1 MKKKAIIIT
10 AIVLA
15 AVLLIPIPI
24 FFKDGGSVE
33 YLAVL
38 YSVTKVHQ
46 ISMRGDGYEI
56 GTQVRLLFWTV
67 YDDVEFVPES

>member
-10 AIVLA
+10 AIILA
-15 AVLLIPIPI
+15 AVMLIPIPI
-24 FFKDGGSVE
+24 FYKDGGSVE
-33 YLAVL
+33 YAAVP

-46 ISMRGDGYEI
+46 LSMRGDGYEI

-67 YDDVEFVPES
+67 YDDVEYVPES